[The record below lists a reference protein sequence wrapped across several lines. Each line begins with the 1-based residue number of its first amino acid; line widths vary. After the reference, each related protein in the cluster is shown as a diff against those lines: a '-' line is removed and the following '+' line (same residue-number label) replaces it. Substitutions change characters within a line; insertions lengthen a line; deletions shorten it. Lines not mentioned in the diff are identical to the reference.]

1 MRIDRLRPAFV
12 ADIPEMLEPGVLY
25 LALEYDAMVHLCACG
40 CGAEVAT
47 PIGPTDWRIAWNGV
61 GMTVRP
67 SIGNGSLAC
76 RSHYVI
82 EAGRISWCAPMSDR
96 DVADERSRTAI
107 AKGLAPPPP
116 AAPETKA
123 RQEPEVVRPIVTKVP
138 WYVQLWRSIV
148 GK

>member
-12 ADIPEMLEPGVLY
+12 ADIPETLEPGVLY
-25 LALEYDAMVHLCACG
+25 MALAYDAMAHLCACG

-96 DVADERSRTAI
+96 DIARERARTAVV
-107 AKGLAPPPP
+107 KGLGPAPV
-116 AAPETKA
+116 APKIKSPH
-123 RQEPEVVRPIVTKVP
+123 EPEVARPIVPQVP
-138 WYVQLWRSIV
+138 WYVRLWHGIV
-148 GK
+148 GR

>member
-1 MRIDRLRPAFV
+1 MRIDRLKPAFV
-12 ADIPEMLEPGVLY
+12 ADIPETLEPGVLY
-25 LALEYDAMVHLCACG
+25 LALEYDAMAHLCACG

-82 EAGRISWCAPMSDR
+82 EAGRINWCAPMSDR
-96 DVADERSRTAI
+96 DIAGERARTAA
-107 AKGLAPPPP
+107 AKGLTPHPTPRQTEPPRPQAAPPP
-116 AAPETKA
+116 AGKA
-123 RQEPEVVRPIVTKVP
+123 P
-138 WYVQLWRSIV
+138 WYIRAWRQIV
-148 GK
+148 GS